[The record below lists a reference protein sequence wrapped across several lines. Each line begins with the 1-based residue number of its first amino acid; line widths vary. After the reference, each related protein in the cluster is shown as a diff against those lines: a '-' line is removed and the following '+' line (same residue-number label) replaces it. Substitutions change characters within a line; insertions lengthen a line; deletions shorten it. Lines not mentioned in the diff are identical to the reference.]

1 MEIKEQLKVVEEKY
15 HAKTFRTVFIIAA
28 CLWLGMIIFD
38 ICLGRYTRISDHVTI
53 TSLCVLAAINY
64 DNIAKRAQDINDL
77 LRQLDE
83 KKNKEDEQ

>member
-1 MEIKEQLKVVEEKY
+1 MKMKEQLKVLEEKY

-28 CLWLGMIIFD
+28 GLWLGMIIFD
-38 ICLGRYTRISDHVTI
+38 ICIGRYTRIWDHVTI

-64 DNIAKRAQDINDL
+64 DKITKRAQDINDL

-83 KKNKEDEQ
+83 KNKEDEQ